1 MRGLSDKQVLD
12 GQGKERDVGEHGTCK
27 GPGTARRWIFFFFK
41 TPKSSSAEAKRNGLV
56 EAAEK
61 FQIQVTLLRKQLGVR
76 ES

>member
-1 MRGLSDKQVLD
+1 MQRPWH
-12 GQGKERDVGEHGTCK
+12 GEEMDF
-27 GPGTARRWIFFFFK
+27 FFFFK

>member
-1 MRGLSDKQVLD
+1 MV
-12 GQGKERDVGEHGTCK
+12 K
-27 GPGTARRWIFFFFK
+27 GRKGMLGSMAHAKALARRGDGFFFFFK